1 MPKKQNL
8 QLLLQK
14 KENLDKQI
22 NQIKEQNIQS
32 LASSLYKISEIEN
45 LDIAIIVGATLKAI
59 KDINDDEKEVLR
71 NSGKIFLR
79 KYRNKFITTQ
89 KNSETEKQ
97 TGKNNNKVKF
107 EKG

>member
-14 KENLDKQI
+14 KDKIDKQI
-22 NQIKEQNIQS
+22 NQIKEQNVQS

-71 NSGKIFLR
+71 NSGKTFLK
-79 KYRNKFITTQ
+79 KYKAIPYSKT
-89 KNSETEKQ
+89 NSK
-97 TGKNNNKVKF
+97 KK
-107 EKG
+107 

>member
-45 LDIAIIVGATLKAI
+45 LDIAVILGATLKAV
-59 KDINDDEKEVLR
+59 KDIKDDEKEVLR
-71 NSGKIFLR
+71 NSGKTFLK
-79 KYRNKFITTQ
+79 KYKAIPYSKTSST
-89 KNSETEKQ
+89 KK
-97 TGKNNNKVKF
+97 
-107 EKG
+107 